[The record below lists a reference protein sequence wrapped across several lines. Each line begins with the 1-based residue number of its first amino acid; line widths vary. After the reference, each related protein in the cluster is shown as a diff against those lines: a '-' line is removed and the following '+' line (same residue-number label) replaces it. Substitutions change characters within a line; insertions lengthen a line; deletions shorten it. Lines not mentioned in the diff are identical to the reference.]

1 LALEQTLIASSMAV
15 GFVFG
20 VFDTARKR
28 FSSDG
33 SGVAADFG
41 PAAWCVR
48 RRRESISHEGQR

>member
-1 LALEQTLIASSMAV
+1 MAV

-41 PAAWCVR
+41 PAAWSVFAIALVDVYR
-48 RRRESISHEGQR
+48 LTIAVPGPS